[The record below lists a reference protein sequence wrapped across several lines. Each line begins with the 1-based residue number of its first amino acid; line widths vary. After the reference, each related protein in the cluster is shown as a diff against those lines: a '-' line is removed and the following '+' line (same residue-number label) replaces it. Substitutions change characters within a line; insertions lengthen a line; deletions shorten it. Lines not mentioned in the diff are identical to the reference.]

1 VGGDS
6 RELLRFLTAG
16 SVDDGKSTLI
26 GRLLHDANL
35 IYQDQ
40 LAAVRKASAATFS
53 GGVDFSLVTDG
64 LRAEREQGITID
76 VAYRYFATPR
86 RKFIVADSPG
96 HEQYTR
102 NMATGA
108 STAALAV
115 LLIDARKGVLPQT
128 HRHAAIAW
136 LMGIRN
142 FAIVVNKMD
151 LVGYREEV
159 FRRIESD
166 FSVFIAR
173 LGGVSVTFIPCCAPR
188 GDNVVRRSESTPW
201 YTGPCLLEHLETT
214 PIAPH
219 RNLDRFRF
227 PVQLVIRPDGGE
239 RYYGGQVASGTVRVG
254 DAALALPSLQ
264 TARIAGIRVGERELQ
279 RAGPPLSVAVKLDR
293 DVDLGRGDM
302 LASPESPPMATRRF
316 AATLLWMS
324 ATPLGV
330 GRPYLVKHTTRY
342 VCASVVRIAGVIDP
356 ATMERRPSSA
366 LSLNEFA
373 DVEIETHQPLYADAY
388 GENRATGAFIVVE
401 PISNDTVGAGMI
413 SGDLHGGIQPDAAPA
428 ADAGEGLTLWFTGL
442 SSAGKSTIAKAVYEK
457 LWAKG
462 CKVELL
468 DGDVVRRHLCRDLG
482 FSKEDRDEN
491 IRRLGF
497 MAELLTRNGVMVLVA
512 AISPYRQ
519 TRAEMRALIRNFIEV
534 YVHAPLAVLEQRD
547 RSGIYRRCRAGEI
560 HGVSGIDDPYEPPL
574 APEVECR
581 TDRET
586 LAESVAK
593 VIRAVDERLGGRV

>member
-1 VGGDS
+1 MGDS

-26 GRLLHDANL
+26 GRLLHDANM

-40 LAAVRKASAATFS
+40 LAAVRKASA

-108 STAALAV
+108 STASLAV

-136 LMGIRN
+136 LMGIRD

-151 LVGYREEV
+151 LAGFREEV
-159 FRRIESD
+159 FRRVEGD
-166 FSVFIAR
+166 FRAFAAR
-173 LGGVSVTFIPCCAPR
+173 LGEARAQFIPCCAPE
-188 GDNVVRRSESTPW
+188 GDNVVHRSERMDW

-214 PIAPH
+214 PIAGG
-219 RNLDRFRF
+219 RDLERLRFA
-227 PVQLVIRPDGGE
+227 VQLVIRPDGGE
-239 RYYGGQVASGTVRVG
+239 RYYGGQVSSGTVQAG
-254 DAALALPSLQ
+254 DTVLALPSRQ
-264 TARIAGIRVGERELQ
+264 TARIAAVRVGDRE
-279 RAGPPLSVAVKLDR
+279 AESAHAPLSVAVKLDR
-293 DVDLGRGDM
+293 EVDLGRGDM
-302 LASPESPPMATRRF
+302 LVPPEDPPVATRRF

-324 ATPLGV
+324 ATPLGL

-342 VCASVVRIAGVIDP
+342 VCASVVRIGGVIDP
-356 ATMERRPSSA
+356 ATLQRRPAASLA
-366 LSLNEFA
+366 LNEFA
-373 DVEIETHQPLYADAY
+373 DVEMETHQPLYADAY
-388 GENRATGAFIVVE
+388 ADNRASGAFIVVE
-401 PISNDTVGAGMI
+401 PISNETVGAGMI
-413 SGDLHGGIQPDAAPA
+413 SANLQGGAQPKAALT
-428 ADAGEGLTLWFTGL
+428 AGQGMTLWFTGL
-442 SSAGKSTIAKAVYEK
+442 TSAGKSTLSKAVYEK
-457 LWAKG
+457 LWARG

-468 DGDVVRRHLCRDLG
+468 DGDATRQHLSRDLG
-482 FSKEDRDEN
+482 FSKHDRDEN

-519 TRAEMRALIRNFIEV
+519 ERAEVRALIGNFLEI
-534 YVHAPLAVLEQRD
+534 YVHAPLEVLEQRD
-547 RSGIYRRCRAGEI
+547 RHGIYRRCRAGEI
-560 HGVSGIDDPYEPPL
+560 HGVSGLDDPYEPPL
-574 APEVECR
+574 QPEVECR

-586 LAESVAK
+586 LAESVEK
-593 VIRAVDERLGGRV
+593 ILHAVDERLTASL

>member
-1 VGGDS
+1 VAGDT

-40 LAAVRKASAATFS
+40 MAAVRRASAAS
-53 GGVDFSLVTDG
+53 PGGVDFSLVTDG

-76 VAYRYFATPR
+76 VAYRYFATAR
-86 RKFIVADSPG
+86 RKFIVADAPG

-115 LLIDARKGVLPQT
+115 LLIDARKGVKPQT

-136 LMGIRN
+136 MMGIRD

-151 LVGYREEV
+151 LAGFAEEV
-159 FRRIESD
+159 FRRVEADVSA
-166 FSVFIAR
+166 FLAR
-173 LGGVSVTFIPCCAPR
+173 LGGARAQFIPCCAPR
-188 GDNVVRRSESTPW
+188 GDNVVYRSEATPW
-201 YTGPCLLEHLETT
+201 YAGPCLLEHLETT
-214 PIAPH
+214 PIAAG
-219 RNLDRFRF
+219 RGAERLRF

-239 RYYGGQVASGTVRVG
+239 RSYGGQVASGALKVG
-254 DAALALPSLQ
+254 DPVLAMPSGRE
-264 TARIAGIRVGERELQ
+264 ARIAGVVVGGREVDSAQ
-279 RAGPPLSVAVKLDR
+279 APLSVAIRLDR
-293 DVDLGRGDM
+293 ELDLGRGDM
-302 LASPESPPMATRRF
+302 LAEPESPPVVSRRF

-342 VCASVVRIAGVIDP
+342 VCASVVRIAGAIDP
-356 ATMERRPSSA
+356 ATLARRPAGA
-366 LSLNEFA
+366 LALNEFA
-373 DVEIETHQPLYADAY
+373 DVEIEAHQPLYAEPY

-401 PISNDTVGAGMI
+401 PISNETVGAGMI
-413 SGDLHGGIQPDAAPA
+413 SAAMAGSTQPEAAQA
-428 ADAGEGLTLWFTGL
+428 WGAGQGMTLWFTGMTC
-442 SSAGKSTIAKAVYEK
+442 AGKSTLSKAVYEK
-457 LWAKG
+457 LWARG

-468 DGDVVRRHLCRDLG
+468 DGDVVRQHLSRDLG
-482 FSKEDRDEN
+482 FSKADRDEN

-497 MAELLTRNGVMVLVA
+497 MAEVLTRNGVIVLVA

-519 TRAEMRALIRNFIEV
+519 TRREMRERIGGFLEV
-534 YVHAPLAVLEQRD
+534 YVHAPLDVLEQRD
-547 RSGIYRRCRAGEI
+547 RNGIYRRCRAGEI
-560 HGVSGIDDPYEPPL
+560 HGVSGLDDPYEPPL
-574 APEVECR
+574 AAEVECR

-586 LAESVAK
+586 LAESVDK
-593 VIRAVDERLGGRV
+593 VLRAVDERLGGRA